1 MDIIKSED
9 LIEQSKFHVTSKTE
23 PSPLDI
29 ENYGELVQA
38 FQELSDRYSEGKIDN
53 NNYKEAKKTKA
64 TLNKLIKALKEKR
77 IELARPYEQPVIDFK
92 NDVKNLIDI
101 LTVATSHIDFGI
113 KTIDAQE
120 RNFKE
125 QQVQKLINEIG
136 FNFPNIDNELIQ
148 IHKDWLNRSTPQI
161 KIERD
166 IQDDFR
172 VLDGQRKSLEADIS
186 TVETIANMS
195 NADAAGWV
203 AMLKSGTKVEE
214 VARQIA
220 EVNKAQQEAVK
231 QHEIHG
237 ENVIDKD
244 TGEVVAKAKK
254 MVISATLTDKQANYI
269 ESYLKRENVEYLIN
283 AEGK

>member
-38 FQELSDRYSEGKIDN
+38 FQELSDRYSEGKIDT

-136 FNFPNIDNELIQ
+136 FNFPEIDNELIQ

-166 IQDDFR
+166 IQDDFQ
-172 VLDGQRKSLEADIS
+172 VLDGQRKALEADIS

-195 NADAAGWV
+195 NVDPAGWV
-203 AMLKSGTKVEE
+203 AMLKSGTEVEE
-214 VARQIA
+214 VARRMA
-220 EVNKAQQEAVK
+220 EANKAQQKAVK

-254 MVISATLTDKQANYI
+254 MTISATLTDKQANYI
-269 ESYLKRENVEYLIN
+269 ESYLKRENVEYLMN
-283 AEGK
+283 TEVE

>member
-1 MDIIKSED
+1 MDIITSED
-9 LIEQSKFHVTSKTE
+9 LIEQSKFHVTSRTE
-23 PSPLDI
+23 PSPLNI

-38 FQELSDRYSEGKIDN
+38 FQELSDRYSEGKIDT

-92 NDVKNLIDI
+92 NDVNNLIDI

-136 FNFPNIDNELIQ
+136 FNFPDIDNELIQ
-148 IHKDWLNRSTPQI
+148 IHKDWLNKSTSQI

-166 IQDDFR
+166 IQDDFQ
-172 VLDGQRKSLEADIS
+172 VLDRQRKALEADIS

-244 TGEVVAKAKK
+244 TGEVVVKAKK
-254 MVISATLTDKQANYI
+254 MVISATLTDKQGNYI

>member
-38 FQELSDRYSEGKIDN
+38 FQELSDRYSEGKIDT

-92 NDVKNLIDI
+92 NDVNNLIDI

-136 FNFPNIDNELIQ
+136 FNFPDIDNELIQ
-148 IHKDWLNRSTPQI
+148 IHKDWLNKSTSQI

-172 VLDGQRKSLEADIS
+172 VLDGQRKSLEADRS
-186 TVETIANMS
+186 RT
-195 NADAAGWV
+195 
-203 AMLKSGTKVEE
+203 
-214 VARQIA
+214 
-220 EVNKAQQEAVK
+220 
-231 QHEIHG
+231 H
-237 ENVIDKD
+237 
-244 TGEVVAKAKK
+244 
-254 MVISATLTDKQANYI
+254 
-269 ESYLKRENVEYLIN
+269 
-283 AEGK
+283 

>member
-23 PSPLDI
+23 PSPLNI

-38 FQELSDRYSEGKIDN
+38 FQELSDRYSEGKIDT

-113 KTIDAQE
+113 KTIDTQE

-136 FNFPNIDNELIQ
+136 FNFPDIDNELIQ

-214 VARQIA
+214 VARQIS

-254 MVISATLTDKQANYI
+254 ITISATLTDKQANYI

>member
-9 LIEQSKFHVTSKTE
+9 LIEQSKFHVTSRTE

-38 FQELSDRYSEGKIDN
+38 FQELSDRYSEGKIDT

-92 NDVKNLIDI
+92 NDVTNLIDI

-125 QQVQKLINEIG
+125 QQVQKLIDEIG
-136 FNFPNIDNELIQ
+136 FNFPEIDNELIQ
-148 IHKDWLNRSTPQI
+148 IHKDWLNKSTSQI

-166 IQDDFR
+166 IQDDFQ
-172 VLDGQRKSLEADIS
+172 VLDGQRKALEADIS

-195 NADAAGWV
+195 NVDPAGWV
-203 AMLKSGTKVEE
+203 AMLKSGTEVEE
-214 VARQIA
+214 VARRMA
-220 EVNKAQQEAVK
+220 EANKAQQEAVK

-254 MVISATLTDKQANYI
+254 ITISATLTDKQANYI

>member
-9 LIEQSKFHVTSKTE
+9 LIEQSKFHVTSRTE
-23 PSPLDI
+23 PSPLNI

-38 FQELSDRYSEGKIDN
+38 FKELSERYSEGKIDT

-136 FNFPNIDNELIQ
+136 FNFPDIDNELIQ
-148 IHKDWLNRSTPQI
+148 IHKDWLNRSTSQI

-166 IQDDFR
+166 IQNDFQ

-254 MVISATLTDKQANYI
+254 MVISANLTDKQANYI
-269 ESYLKRENVEYLIN
+269 ESYLKRENVEYLMN
-283 AEGK
+283 TEVE

>member
-9 LIEQSKFHVTSKTE
+9 LIEQSKFHVTSRTE
-23 PSPLDI
+23 PSPLNI
-29 ENYGELVQA
+29 ENYGELVQT
-38 FQELSDRYSEGKIDN
+38 FQELSERYSEGKIDT
-53 NNYKEAKKTKA
+53 NNYREAKKTKA
-64 TLNKLIKALKEKR
+64 TLNKLVKALKEKR

-136 FNFPNIDNELIQ
+136 FNFPDIDNELIQ

-254 MVISATLTDKQANYI
+254 ITISATLTDKQANYI

-283 AEGK
+283 MEGK